1 MNRLFIPTV
10 LGIVI
15 LGCFFTGCKK
25 ESDETIE
32 SVPVEEIPISQPP
45 EVQLVKPAEP
55 KWNIDGVWKVEKDLK
70 YYNAVVPLGAIEISA
85 NEQETRFYV
94 KNMDSGEAK
103 KFIAKYFPYQNMK
116 YFPAVDLIELY
127 QSRNPQYDDDSV
139 VPDLDPDIVK
149 PEPGQEVAIT
159 VYWSSRNEWYE
170 WVYRDPFYNVPAP
183 EIPEQEKTPEEGN
196 YDIEPANIEKAEMM
210 ER

>member
-10 LGIVI
+10 LGIFI
-15 LGCFFTGCKK
+15 LGCFLTGCKK
-25 ESDETIE
+25 ESEETIE
-32 SVPVEEIPISQPP
+32 NVPVEEISISQPP
-45 EVQLVKPAEP
+45 EVQLVEPAEP
-55 KWNIDGVWKVEKDLK
+55 KWNMDGVWKVEKGLK

-85 NEQETRFYV
+85 NEKETRFYV
-94 KNMDSGEAK
+94 KNMVSSDAK
-103 KFIAKYFPYQNMK
+103 RFIAKYFPYQTLK

-127 QSRNPQYDDDSV
+127 QSRNPEYDDDSV

-170 WVYRDPFYNVPAP
+170 WVYHDPFYNPTDP
-183 EIPEQEKTPEEGN
+183 EISPDEEN
-196 YDIEPANIEKAEMM
+196 KNIDPDNMAEAEMM

>member
-1 MNRLFIPTV
+1 MNRLLIPTV
-10 LGIVI
+10 LGISI
-15 LGCFFTGCKK
+15 LGCILGGCKK
-25 ESDETIE
+25 ESDEKIE
-32 SVPVEEIPISQPP
+32 NVPVEEIPISQPP
-45 EVQLVKPAEP
+45 EIQLTKPSEP

-70 YYNAVVPLGAIEISA
+70 YYNAVVPLGAIEISS
-85 NEQETRFYV
+85 NEKETRFYV
-94 KNMDSGEAK
+94 KNMDSSEAK
-103 KFIAKYFPYQNMK
+103 KFIAKYFPYQTLK

-149 PEPGQEVAIT
+149 PEAGHEVAIT

-170 WVYRDPFYNVPAP
+170 WIYHDPFYSVPQP
-183 EIPEQEKTPEEGN
+183 ETPPEEEN
-196 YDIEPANIEKAEMM
+196 PDIDPDNIEEAEMM